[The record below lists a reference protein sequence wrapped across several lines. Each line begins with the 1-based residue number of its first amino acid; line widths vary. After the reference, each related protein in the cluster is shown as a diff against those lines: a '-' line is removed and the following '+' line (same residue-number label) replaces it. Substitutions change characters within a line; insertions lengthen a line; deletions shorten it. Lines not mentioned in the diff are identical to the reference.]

1 MNIPTAEALL
11 PVATSIVNTMGT
23 ILTNMLGKTSP
34 PLNDSVDL
42 VRIHKYKILCKNCTC
57 YHSIRIP
64 YSMYMYG

>member
-1 MNIPTAEALL
+1 MSSLSTMNIPTAEALL

-42 VRIHKYKILCKNCTC
+42 VRIHKYKILLYVQIVHDT
-57 YHSIRIP
+57 
-64 YSMYMYG
+64 